1 LANYIGKI
9 LPVLRQTFAFDKYII
24 TPHTLLKPH
33 TTILIIGAIYAYT
46 SMKQCVLFHKIQ
58 QYNRRHNMFYTTKN
72 VTHTF
77 IIGLLLF
84 PCLSLLGCSALDAKR
99 LSEQYM
105 RITGEATS
113 QAVEVIE
120 QDGLVDIILNEDIQH
135 FHTHKRVNNYTER
148 LAYDLVKNLKGNTFD
163 SPVAISSFVN
173 FSANTDSPS
182 NLGVIISENIL
193 GQLQNHNIPVLD
205 IHLMDGLVITDK
217 GSFVFARNMQNY
229 LNSAPIKYVL
239 AGYMIKNS
247 HGYTVNARIIKFDNK
262 QVMSSASTL
271 IPHYVAELYN

>member
-1 LANYIGKI
+1 
-9 LPVLRQTFAFDKYII
+9 
-24 TPHTLLKPH
+24 
-33 TTILIIGAIYAYT
+33 
-46 SMKQCVLFHKIQ
+46 
-58 QYNRRHNMFYTTKN
+58 
-72 VTHTF
+72 
-77 IIGLLLF
+77 
-84 PCLSLLGCSALDAKR
+84 
-99 LSEQYM
+99 M
-105 RITGEATS
+105 RITGGAA

-120 QDGLVDIILNEDIQH
+120 QDGLVDIILNEDIQP

-148 LAYDLVKNLKGNTFD
+148 LAYDLVRNLKGNTFD
-163 SPVAISSFVN
+163 SPVAVSSFVN

-217 GSFVFARNMQNY
+217 GSFVFDRNMQNY

-239 AGYMIKNS
+239 AGYMIENS
-247 HGYTVNARIIKFDNK
+247 HGYTVNARIIQFDNK